1 MYNNLIFLSNPVNGA
16 QLLMQLTLWT
26 FSVNSI
32 RSGYKAG
39 DAINNVKTNNISQ
52 KSCKFA
58 ALNNKTKQDMK
69 TKNEILHLLS
79 LYKPTAQSKY
89 GLTRLG
95 IFGSVARDEHTEG
108 SDVDVCYEGRVPTL
122 LTLDLIQTDLEK
134 LLESRVDL
142 VRVRDGMNS
151 LLKQRI
157 QKEGVYV

>member
-1 MYNNLIFLSNPVNGA
+1 MPIAF
-16 QLLMQLTLWT
+16 
-26 FSVNSI
+26 
-32 RSGYKAG
+32 
-39 DAINNVKTNNISQ
+39 NVFFHVQETIS
-52 KSCKFA
+52 KSFCIFA
-58 ALNNKTKQDMK
+58 ALNYLTEQYMK

-95 IFGSVARDEHTEG
+95 IFGSVARNEHTED

-142 VRVRDGMNS
+142 VRIRDGMNG